1 MPQTSQGLPGEALSA
16 CDSGSAGV
24 AVISLNM
31 LRCLAL
37 CRAYLAGFLQVLDQ
51 TRCRTKREKKVET
64 DVVLPSGAEILPAL
78 LQAALRRKARGKSV
92 QTAIRGTV
100 TTSLTQ
106 GAPERT
112 RLQGATPPTRT

>member
-1 MPQTSQGLPGEALSA
+1 MPQTTEGLPGEALSA
-16 CDSGSAGV
+16 CDLGSAGV

-64 DVVLPSGAEILPAL
+64 DVVLPSGAEILLAL

>member
-16 CDSGSAGV
+16 CDLGSAGV

-64 DVVLPSGAEILPAL
+64 DVVLPSGAEILLAL

>member
-1 MPQTSQGLPGEALSA
+1 MPQTSEGLPGEALSA
-16 CDSGSAGV
+16 CDLGSAGV

-64 DVVLPSGAEILPAL
+64 DVVLPSGAEILLAL

>member
-16 CDSGSAGV
+16 CDLGSAGV
-24 AVISLNM
+24 AVISLYM

-37 CRAYLAGFLQVLDQ
+37 CRAYLAGFLQLLDQ
-51 TRCRTKREKKVET
+51 TRCRTKREQNVERNI
-64 DVVLPSGAEILPAL
+64 VPSGAEILPAQ
-78 LQAALRRKARGKSV
+78 LQAALRRKARGQSV

-112 RLQGATPPTRT
+112 RPQGATPPTRT